1 MVETARRSILVVAAV
16 LTVSACPKRAPE
28 PEVPTSGPPRA
39 YQLLQD
45 TPERESSQ
53 IEERRED
60 VLVESQELD
69 RTARVVAT
77 GETPLIQLNGARAR
91 LYGDANASAGWSVD
105 NFVLLEIIDEAGN
118 VRGQVNAGFATG
130 VQVGSEVVDNVG
142 RMTFNFDPGEVD
154 LTNRLPERAP
164 FKLRASAL
172 DSGGVGRVSDLYL
185 VLEYADDR
193 SGSDDE
199 LRD

>member
-1 MVETARRSILVVAAV
+1 MVEAARRSILVVAAV
-16 LTVSACPKRAPE
+16 LAVSACPRRTPE
-28 PEVPTSGPPRA
+28 PEFPTSGPPRA

-45 TPERESSQ
+45 TPERESTQ

-60 VLVESQELD
+60 VLVESEELD

-91 LYGDANASAGWSVD
+91 LYGDANATSGWSVD
-105 NFVLLEIIDEAGN
+105 NFVLLEILDEVGR
-118 VRGQVNAGFATG
+118 VRGRVNAGFATG
-130 VQVGSEVVDNVG
+130 VQVGAEVIDNVG

-154 LTNRLPERAP
+154 LTSRLPEREP
-164 FKLRASAL
+164 FRLRASAL
-172 DSGGVGRVSDLYL
+172 DAGGVGRVSDLYL
-185 VLEYADDR
+185 VLEYPGER
-193 SGSDDE
+193 SGGEDE